1 MKNKQITLKKLPVFQ
16 NDEEAEDFVDHADL
30 TEYDLSEM
38 KPYRFEFERKEARVN
53 MRLPAS
59 LLDAVKSEAETRG
72 IPYQRLIR
80 EAIEQAVSPVRK
92 KAS

>member
-1 MKNKQITLKKLPVFQ
+1 MKNKQAALKKLPVFRS
-16 NDEEAEDFVDHADL
+16 DEELEAFVDHADL

-38 KPYRFEFERKEARVN
+38 KPYRFEFEKKEARVN
-53 MRLPAS
+53 MRLPGS
-59 LLDAVKSEAETRG
+59 LLNAVKSEARERG

-80 EAIEQAVSPVRK
+80 EAIEQAVSPARK